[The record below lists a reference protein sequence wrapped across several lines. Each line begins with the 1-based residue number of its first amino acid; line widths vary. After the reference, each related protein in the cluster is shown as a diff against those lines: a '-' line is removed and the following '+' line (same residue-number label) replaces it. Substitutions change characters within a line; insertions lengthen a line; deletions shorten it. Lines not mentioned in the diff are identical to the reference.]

1 MHKRTL
7 SRHAF
12 QGVGWA
18 HPYGNGPFDPY
29 LYADGGDGDDSG
41 SGNGD
46 GDGDDDAGAGN
57 DDGQDGGQDDDGT
70 GGSGDNDGQD
80 DDAAKGGG
88 AKPKPPAAKKPADED
103 PAATIARL
111 QKELKQANGDAAKA
125 RTTAKKT
132 AADEARNEIVQ
143 ELGKALGLIK
153 DDKDAP
159 LDPAAL
165 KAQVEAATA
174 AHRSTALEL
183 AVYRGAGKAGVDP
196 DAITDS
202 RQFMASIKDLDPSDE
217 GFAKAVQAAMKK
229 AGEDNPKLKVVTA
242 PTRTTSDFNGGG
254 GGSSSDPD
262 DIDTIRAERRKRRA
276 G

>member
-1 MHKRTL
+1 MNKRTL
-7 SRHAF
+7 ARH
-12 QGVGWA
+12 GTGWA
-18 HPYGNGPFDPY
+18 HPYATGPFDPY

-41 SGNGD
+41 SDSGD
-46 GDGDDDAGAGN
+46 GDGDDSGTDDA
-57 DDGQDGGQDDDGT
+57 QDDEGT
-70 GGSGDNDGQD
+70 GGTGD
-80 DDAAKGGG
+80 DDAHDDDAGKGTDP
-88 AKPKPPAAKKPADED
+88 KPKPPARKPADET

-125 RTTAKKT
+125 RTTAKKA

-165 KAQVEAATA
+165 KAQVESATA

-183 AVYRGAGKAGVDP
+183 AVYRGAAKAGVDP

-202 RQFMASIKDLDPSDE
+202 RAFMASIKDLDPADE
-217 GFAKAVQAAMKK
+217 GFTKAVQAAMKK
-229 AGEDNPKLKVVTA
+229 AGDDHPKLKVVTA
-242 PTRTTSDFNGGG
+242 PTRTSSDFNGGG
-254 GGSSSDPD
+254 GGSSSDPE
-262 DIDTIRAERRKRRA
+262 DIDSIRAERRKRRA